1 MAYAYDGEVMVT
13 LLSSLISLV
22 PSLVISLLSYVLTA
36 LAIYTIAKRRGLNKP
51 WLAWIPVVDVWLLGS
66 LSDQYQYVV
75 RGRNRSK
82 RKSLLVLGIL
92 SFVLG
97 IAVIILAISLLT
109 QLVLADMQ
117 GVSEEYLL
125 DLIMGPLLSML
136 GLCLPMAGIGIAYT
150 ILYYMALYDVYKSLD
165 PSNCVL
171 YLVLSILID
180 DVTRPFFLF
189 FNRNKDGG
197 MPPRK
202 QEPAAIPP
210 QYTQYS
216 APQDSAPQDSS
227 SAREPWED
235 NSKDYL

>member
-1 MAYAYDGEVMVT
+1 MAYTYDGEVMVT

-109 QLVLADMQ
+109 QLVLAAMQ

>member
-109 QLVLADMQ
+109 QLVLAAMQ

-189 FNRNKDGG
+189 FNRNKELG

-202 QEPAAIPP
+202 QTPRFAPEQTPPP
-210 QYTQYS
+210 Q
-216 APQDSAPQDSS
+216 
-227 SAREPWED
+227 EPWEQD
-235 NSKDYL
+235 HKDYL

>member
-1 MAYAYDGEVMVT
+1 MTIRDQMKLFCTCLCRQDELYA
-13 LLSSLISLV
+13 
-22 PSLVISLLSYVLTA
+22 A
-36 LAIYTIAKRRGLNKP
+36 AAKRRGLNKP

-109 QLVLADMQ
+109 QLVLAAMQ

-171 YLVLSILID
+171 YLVLSILIS
-180 DVTRPFFLF
+180 VTLPFFLF

-210 QYTQYS
+210 QYTQYTP
-216 APQDSAPQDSS
+216 PQDSAPQDSS

>member
-1 MAYAYDGEVMVT
+1 MAYAYDGEAMVT

-109 QLVLADMQ
+109 QLVLAAMQ

>member
-22 PSLVISLLSYVLTA
+22 PSLAISLLSYVLTA

-109 QLVLADMQ
+109 QLVLAAMQ

>member
-1 MAYAYDGEVMVT
+1 M
-13 LLSSLISLV
+13 
-22 PSLVISLLSYVLTA
+22 
-36 LAIYTIAKRRGLNKP
+36 
-51 WLAWIPVVDVWLLGS
+51 VDVWLLGS

-75 RGRNRSK
+75 RGRNLSK

-109 QLVLADMQ
+109 QLVLAAMQ

>member
-1 MAYAYDGEVMVT
+1 MYMVSEGELAVT
-13 LLSSLISLV
+13 LLSSLVSLV

-171 YLVLSILID
+171 YLVLSILIS
-180 DVTRPFFLF
+180 VTLPFFLF

>member
-1 MAYAYDGEVMVT
+1 
-13 LLSSLISLV
+13 
-22 PSLVISLLSYVLTA
+22 
-36 LAIYTIAKRRGLNKP
+36 
-51 WLAWIPVVDVWLLGS
+51 
-66 LSDQYQYVV
+66 
-75 RGRNRSK
+75 
-82 RKSLLVLGIL
+82 
-92 SFVLG
+92 
-97 IAVIILAISLLT
+97 
-109 QLVLADMQ
+109 
-117 GVSEEYLL
+117 
-125 DLIMGPLLSML
+125 MGPLLSML

-171 YLVLSILID
+171 YLVLSILIG
-180 DVTRPFFLF
+180 VTQPFFLF
-189 FNRNKDGG
+189 FNRSKDGG
-197 MPPRK
+197 MPPRQ

>member
-1 MAYAYDGEVMVT
+1 MYYGYGGELPVV
-13 LLSSLISLV
+13 LFSSLVSLV
-22 PSLVISLLSYVLTA
+22 PSVVISLVSYVMTA

-109 QLVLADMQ
+109 QLVLAAMQ

-136 GLCLPMAGIGIAYT
+136 GLCLPMIGITIAYV

-171 YLVLSILID
+171 YLVLSILISI
-180 DVTRPFFLF
+180 TRPFFLF
-189 FNRNKDGG
+189 FNRNKDQG

-210 QYTQYS
+210 QYT
-216 APQDSAPQDSS
+216 PPEDPAPQDSS
-227 SAREPWED
+227 SAREPWE
-235 NSKDYL
+235 NTTPKDYL

>member
-1 MAYAYDGEVMVT
+1 MSYYHAEELMEVIVSA
-13 LLSSLISLV
+13 LLSTV
-22 PSLVISLLSYVLTA
+22 PSMLFGIVSYVLTA
-36 LAIYTIAKRRGLNKP
+36 LALYTIAKRRGLNKP

-109 QLVLADMQ
+109 QLVLAAMQ

-171 YLVLSILID
+171 YLVLSILIS
-180 DVTRPFFLF
+180 VTLPFFLF